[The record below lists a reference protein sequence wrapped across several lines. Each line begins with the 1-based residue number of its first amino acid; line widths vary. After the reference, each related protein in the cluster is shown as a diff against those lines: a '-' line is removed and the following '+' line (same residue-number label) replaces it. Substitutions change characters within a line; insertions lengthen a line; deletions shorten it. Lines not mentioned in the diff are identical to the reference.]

1 MGNPPTGTYFEK
13 PKPQTKGWEEKI
25 RTDYKNIYSKE
36 YIDETV
42 KYWGKIVSQA
52 HQQGYREAVEK
63 AKQLTINLI
72 EESYKR
78 GREDEAI
85 ECQKDMERVVEETRR
100 EVVEEIRDWVEQNRD
115 ERPDK
120 LFNTDSKGG
129 NYELGRRDENIVLI
143 NELVKILDK
152 LALSSDGEK
161 KGER

>member
-1 MGNPPTGTYFEK
+1 MTKQIK
-13 PKPQTKGWEEKI
+13 PSEMGWEEEE
-25 RTDYKNIYSKE
+25 KE
-36 YIDETV
+36 YNQVLRKAYAQKENVDAEKLLKGFRAKSTDPNGWDFLSSWTWNWIE
-42 KYWGKIVSQA
+42 KKLSQA
-52 HQQGYREAVEK
+52 
-63 AKQLTINLI
+63 
-72 EESYKR
+72 YKR

-100 EVVEEIRDWVEQNRD
+100 EVVEEIRDWIEQNRD

-120 LFNTDSKGG
+120 LFSTDSKGG

-161 KGER
+161 KEEG

>member
-1 MGNPPTGTYFEK
+1 MPRNIADCEVSDKKADEFWVWFESEK
-13 PKPQTKGWEEKI
+13 EE
-25 RTDYKNIYSKE
+25 
-36 YIDETV
+36 
-42 KYWGKIVSQA
+42 A
-52 HQQGYREAVEK
+52 
-63 AKQLTINLI
+63 
-72 EESYKR
+72 YKR

-161 KGER
+161 KGTK